1 MSILHVPYTIVS
13 VYGETTRVTD
23 IWSYIQKYRDQFT
36 KIFGI
41 SFNRRKIKYNS
52 PEYSMTYSWAST
64 TRNGEFIVSKSNMFS
79 CYYEVAKHKY
89 IIYDGFG
96 RIVDPAVLVLAYKK
110 EFGDF
115 KYKFYEYH
123 YRDVIGG
130 KPRAS
135 DCGDK
140 PKAYGHHRYA
150 AKFSNIKNEIN
161 SADDIQHYSS
171 EYGYVSNIRYSG
183 GKSLWDYECSSRGT
197 KSWKKHRSTQYKNK

>member
-1 MSILHVPYTIVS
+1 MSILHVPYTVVS
-13 VYGETTRVTD
+13 VYGKTTRVTD
-23 IWSYIQKYRDQFT
+23 IWRYIQEYRDHFT

-41 SFNRRKIKYNS
+41 SFGYRKIKYGT
-52 PEYSMTYSWAST
+52 PEYTMTYHWSSI
-64 TRNGEFIVSKSNMFS
+64 TRNGDFIISNSSVFT
-79 CYYEVAKHKY
+79 CHYEIARHQY

-96 RIVDPAVLVLAYKK
+96 RIVDPAVLVEAYKK

-115 KYKFYEYH
+115 KYKFYEYFI
-123 YRDVIGG
+123 RTRVSG

-197 KSWKKHRSTQYKNK
+197 KSWKKHRTTQYKNK